1 MRGDRSNTCF
11 LYAYKSS
18 AALFCFL
25 GFLLWELG
33 IHLNPIF
40 GPSLFR
46 TIVMVIVFFLSVFE
60 WRGFFVGKFGTAI
73 YKGSFSAYISIIM
86 FFSCGITSFL
96 SIFFFHNGL
105 LVVGGIIAAYNAFF
119 SVRAV
124 EKMKK
129 EINKDTDFFKIYFN
143 K

>member
-1 MRGDRSNTCF
+1 MRSDRSNTVF

-18 AALFCFL
+18 AALFCLF

-40 GPSLFR
+40 GPPLFR
-46 TIVMVIVFFLSVFE
+46 TIAMLIVFFLLVFE
-60 WRGFFVGKFGTAI
+60 WNRFFVGKFGTAI
-73 YKGSFSAYISIIM
+73 YKGSVSAYISIIM
-86 FFSCGITSFL
+86 FFICGIMAFL
-96 SIFFFHNGL
+96 SIFYFHKRLFFI
-105 LVVGGIIAAYNAFF
+105 VGILAAYNGFF
-119 SVRAV
+119 SVKAV